1 MFFNTVILFIDFVAG
16 FYMFIKN
23 VFLKFVASLFF
34 VSFASTAMAANNDA
48 DVTVQDI
55 KRETADVIEKLQ
67 AYSEDQQQDAVKM
80 AKQAMQRADERI
92 NRLET
97 KIDNRWD
104 QLSKPARK
112 EARAALRELRQ
123 ERAQLS
129 EWYGSMKE
137 SSKGAWSEMRNG
149 FNNAYQS
156 MSNAWQDAQ
165 EEFDQSQKDS

>member
-1 MFFNTVILFIDFVAG
+1 MMG
-16 FYMFIKN
+16 CCYMVVKN
-23 VFLKFVASLFF
+23 NIVNF
-34 VSFASTAMAANNDA
+34 FASVLLVSMASSSMAANKKDA

-55 KRETADVIEKLQ
+55 KQETADVVETLQ
-67 AYSEDQQQDAVKM
+67 AYTQDQQQEAVQM

-104 QLSKPARK
+104 ELSKPARK

-137 SSKGAWSEMRNG
+137 SSKGAWAEMRNG
-149 FNNAYQS
+149 FNKAYQS

-165 EEFDQSQKDS
+165 KEYDRGQKDS